1 MLVGV
6 GGRNN
11 IAKFIVTIKKIC
23 IYLELYLKISSLRLN
38 KCVVSSTICQNQL
51 LNETVML
58 NHYIEQ
64 LINLRDI
71 FV

>member
-1 MLVGV
+1 MLISV

-11 IAKFIVTIKKIC
+11 IAKFIVTIKKIY

-38 KCVVSSTICQNQL
+38 RRVVSSAICQNQL
-51 LNETVML
+51 LNETVTL
-58 NHYIEQ
+58 NHYLEQ